1 MMGQLTKKENEKR
14 DSRVKT
20 RKGGLEQKREN
31 FRRLVG
37 EANRRTKGQQSD
49 SI

>member
-1 MMGQLTKKENEKR
+1 MGQSKKKETEKNDKEKR

-31 FRRLVG
+31 FQGLVG
-37 EANRRTKGQQSD
+37 RVNRTMKR
-49 SI
+49 